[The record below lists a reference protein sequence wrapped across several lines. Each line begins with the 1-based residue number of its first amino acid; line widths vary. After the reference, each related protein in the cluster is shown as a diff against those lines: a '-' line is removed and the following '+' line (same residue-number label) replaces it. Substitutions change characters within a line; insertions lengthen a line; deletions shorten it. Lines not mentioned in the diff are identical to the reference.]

1 MNKIE
6 EHIENI
12 EKRIMNNQEKNGFDT
27 VFDFI
32 IEDIASI
39 KDLVKNYDFSH
50 PVSKRYAWLSPEGRS
65 SNLWDEETHKNNIT
79 DEDIKEAESRGWK
92 LLKFNVC

>member
-1 MNKIE
+1 MEDLINRFAQE
-6 EHIENI
+6 EQLETVEQGDFVVGVGTLMRLL
-12 EKRIMNNQEKNGFDT
+12 EKDRAEQLILHN
-27 VFDFI
+27 
-32 IEDIASI
+32 A
-39 KDLVKNYDFSH
+39 
-50 PVSKRYAWLSPEGRS
+50 SKRYAWLSPEGRS